1 MPVNL
6 NQKYKDP
13 NIQNFDSNT
22 QRLFEYVSEFGCML
36 CSLGN
41 VVSYLFKKKYG
52 IIDLIKENCW
62 AISNDGTYGYVSK
75 LPNPQDKLRW
85 EWPSVANEAIA
96 VQKIKE
102 AIDAGS
108 PVILHLED
116 TGTHWVTAYKY
127 VNNAQSYDD
136 IFVIDT
142 FDMTYSNTS
151 KWTEKEYVSEAAKR
165 KLSDILTSEK
175 TYEPYTKVTSLRI
188 AYLK

>member
-1 MPVNL
+1 MLLRMKLNMPVNL

-85 EWPSVANEAIA
+85 EWPSVANEAI
-96 VQKIKE
+96 E
-102 AIDAGS
+102 
-108 PVILHLED
+108 
-116 TGTHWVTAYKY
+116 
-127 VNNAQSYDD
+127 
-136 IFVIDT
+136 
-142 FDMTYSNTS
+142 
-151 KWTEKEYVSEAAKR
+151 
-165 KLSDILTSEK
+165 
-175 TYEPYTKVTSLRI
+175 
-188 AYLK
+188 